1 MSAMSQEP
9 HRPHD
14 SAGPAFDTTADTQS
28 LLASFPVPTAAE
40 AVALE
45 DGWNI
50 DDDCW
55 DLDQMLGL
63 NGQEDSAAA
72 PELLSPS
79 QEPAGIGGLSG
90 GGSSVV
96 PPLIG
101 GLLEGAAAV
110 TSAAQQLPGGGGGG
124 GGGAMMQQQQ
134 QLYGAVVQQRQ
145 GGMEVAT
152 RPGDD
157 AAQQASPAFPLQLQ
171 PDGAAPASE
180 DMVLNPA
187 AAAVYREWQQPDEQ
201 QQQGPAQYPYNGQ
214 IWQQPLHH
222 HQQQFHPHPHHQYQ
236 HQHHHPHQYQHH
248 HQHHH
253 HQQSGLQQC
262 AQYPPPQSS
271 GSGQL
276 EPNIAQLPLAVDQQH
291 HRLPLMPVPAVVPS
305 LSPLPVLQPP
315 PQQLLLRQ
323 LLETA
328 AAALPGPAGTAS
340 GAAAAGSAGS
350 AGSVSC
356 RHALETT
363 RGGNG
368 GEELQPPQPPQ
379 RYGSWPYPHPA
390 SNGLQHQQPTQPPP
404 PQLQSVHLPAR
415 NGEHMDLLRRLLAA
429 GKAGPK
435 FWAAVL
441 QNGDGGK
448 NATVSDLLQPA
459 ATSASGAAGAGGSSS
474 NAFAA
479 AGSDRVSKGV
489 GCLPVYA
496 TLPADV
502 VRARYAPGSP
512 TTSATFTYIGPAR
525 PAKTDYTTGS
535 GGYAKSAFHPFPND
549 VQLAL
554 CGVLGSLLDGASAA
568 AAASAAAVL
577 AAAHSQP
584 LLTATASSIAVAGG
598 HGCRRA
604 GGGGGGGGGAK
615 GQWPPTPGLCYF
627 LDKEY
632 RTHCLDHHDMTNHK
646 CTKNGHVT
654 HSLHRLLVVRCIGV
668 RPEDACA
675 GGAAGV
681 EEGAAAAGSA
691 GAKGGK
697 GGRRK
702 GNTSGGDDGF
712 GGQLVQVKA
721 TRDGVV
727 ATFAFGK
734 SWPCM

>member
-187 AAAVYREWQQPDEQ
+187 AAAVYR
-201 QQQGPAQYPYNGQ
+201 
-214 IWQQPLHH
+214 
-222 HQQQFHPHPHHQYQ
+222 
-236 HQHHHPHQYQHH
+236 
-248 HQHHH
+248 
-253 HQQSGLQQC
+253 
-262 AQYPPPQSS
+262 
-271 GSGQL
+271 
-276 EPNIAQLPLAVDQQH
+276 
-291 HRLPLMPVPAVVPS
+291 
-305 LSPLPVLQPP
+305 
-315 PQQLLLRQ
+315 
-323 LLETA
+323 
-328 AAALPGPAGTAS
+328 
-340 GAAAAGSAGS
+340 SAGS

-502 VRARYAPGSP
+502 VRARNVVHPPEQAP
-512 TTSATFTYIGPAR
+512 
-525 PAKTDYTTGS
+525 
-535 GGYAKSAFHPFPND
+535 
-549 VQLAL
+549 
-554 CGVLGSLLDGASAA
+554 
-568 AAASAAAVL
+568 
-577 AAAHSQP
+577 
-584 LLTATASSIAVAGG
+584 
-598 HGCRRA
+598 
-604 GGGGGGGGGAK
+604 
-615 GQWPPTPGLCYF
+615 
-627 LDKEY
+627 
-632 RTHCLDHHDMTNHK
+632 
-646 CTKNGHVT
+646 
-654 HSLHRLLVVRCIGV
+654 
-668 RPEDACA
+668 
-675 GGAAGV
+675 
-681 EEGAAAAGSA
+681 AAAGSHGQPA
-691 GAKGGK
+691 VAVPSAAEEHEQAPAANGTVGSSKACQPASTSS
-697 GGRRK
+697 RRRR
-702 GNTSGGDDGF
+702 SE
-712 GGQLVQVKA
+712 KA
-721 TRDGVV
+721 TTEYFEILIKKEFDRDLPRILNMRDGHPRGYGILNAIIHAALALEGLSSEQSSFAQEAAAITPQPPQPKLPQPRVMSDGMQSKVV
-727 ATFAFGK
+727 ALFEALLELFGLVLVLHWLLPRLDGNALTASTK
-734 SWPCM
+734 KRWVPLMTAARAEHGRAVEVTELLLRRCLELGLFGPSALEAGTSVLLCDLTPFNKYYRSVGARRVLDTAMERVWRDPSTRPRVREDVQDEEQLMSLMDGLSLGMGRLSLGRDMDTTE